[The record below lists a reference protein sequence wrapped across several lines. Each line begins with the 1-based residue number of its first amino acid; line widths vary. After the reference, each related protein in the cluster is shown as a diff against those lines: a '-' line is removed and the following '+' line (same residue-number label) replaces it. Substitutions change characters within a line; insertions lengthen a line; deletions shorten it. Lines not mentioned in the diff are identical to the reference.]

1 MAASPIDGLY
11 FEFHIPL
18 GLKTLLEQLIV
29 ENPQNRNNPV
39 ALSGTATNRE
49 WFSLPRPAIP
59 GGPGPRVPFFYCTG
73 TAYALDFLGTGVFP
87 IGDDNA
93 EAIWVPG
100 YPLGTGRWS
109 PLTPR
114 TDPFPYM
121 LDTGIWSP
129 KKIEYAA
136 SALPMWSS
144 IIEGKNAVIT
154 EINNTSGP
162 FALGGYSQGAAVVS
176 AVFQEIWYPGGSLY
190 HRKDDL
196 IAGVTF
202 GNPMREE
209 NHTWPG
215 SLSSGSWD
223 VEGSTTGGHGSF
235 PDRLVNTPDL
245 WWDFAENDDI
255 ICSTGASELGE
266 AWTYITGV
274 FINAFNGGSW
284 LRFILESV
292 FGLLE
297 IAVETIQAAINVAVN
312 EIGTDGHLAYPLQ
325 SPPGDPENGLTSY
338 QIAIKYLNEVGAE
351 TQAAWTFTNQTEVLT
366 TTFKL
371 PLSVSEIGFEALRV
385 PCAIEVWY
393 QDRQNNWRALLNE
406 VRDPITLNLT
416 TSSAASWYTFHSMV
430 YPVVA
435 KAVQIRITR
444 VPENQIGSSP
454 YVVGIRNTLIRRN
467 VYDRSQGK
475 LPFEEEQD
483 PLGNVISKYIK
494 DWDAT
499 KAVDDKPVTFW
510 RSAPQPD
517 PEAVVN
523 LFLDVRDEDGSAQL
537 IDKIYIDPVYTGQ
550 RLNLYYTSDE
560 TVDGLRLSSLTMA
573 PEVDTNTDWKAGVGR
588 WDTSTYAGE
597 TSAYYMPVRWG
608 PMVQQDMWIGIVWAP
623 DLLPSEAPASN
634 PVLWESIP
642 DSGTVVPSPEGIP
655 YSVPWEV
662 GEVDPA
668 SIGLPYELP
677 WILES
682 PSAGSSPAA
691 PSRPGEIPAR
701 PRIYYETSA
710 PAIVVEFV
718 DTEGVLRTY
727 SVNILPSATT
737 LRSSG
742 TATSGTVVSLTD
754 ASAAWTANQ
763 WAGYY
768 LLVTGGTGAGQ
779 SVAIASN
786 TATQITPVTPL
797 LTAPDA
803 TSTYEIWQA
812 PARSGENLRIAV
824 GWSYATDTLVIKV
837 ADRRGQILGFTEYTN
852 PSLPYAVSF
861 DGSAGMTGFRGRF
874 SAHIIKKENYTVGMD
889 EFLASPAAYVS
900 PDPVIAGAD
909 GVIPTSSLD
918 NALYVADWTIQE
930 HGTGGIHYTAY
941 QQKFWTPIWRD
952 YVTQRGNLRLPQAI
966 PMKYLKLEF
975 SGLTEESYPV
985 YDAGIKTVYK
995 VFPVTVQQ
1003 QATQNHPGLLGTIG
1017 GLFTVG
1023 AEVLLTGLGSVNW
1036 LQPSTV
1042 ANAVNSVFGPVV
1054 SPVTIQTGP
1063 GYVTESIPGTAE
1075 DSIQDSA
1082 RTEASSP
1089 YIYRRPGLD
1098 PFNLAATQVYY
1109 AGFTWSQTLSNAF
1122 GLLADSIKDTFS
1134 PLRQIANNPG
1144 TGPIQGSDWWLLPGG
1159 TLKMPATVMNGL
1171 TGLTEVVLGRK
1182 PTTETRLRFT
1192 TESIHRYDIRTV
1204 TRDAAV
1210 AYFAGI
1216 REILPLVTT
1225 YIEEEDP
1232 AVFEFNSYSP
1242 SQWIMTNERILDTGP
1257 ITTAGKVFSIPNP
1270 DFDEGLGDWY
1280 SESGTWAWDGDP
1292 FTGHWYPGTAKA
1304 TATGTET
1311 VLSSSRVVSP
1321 PEIDF
1326 EEGDEVTFSVW
1337 VRWEDLVVTDGEAGI
1352 QLGLRSY
1359 LGDEVV
1365 DDTIILT
1372 EIAYDDW
1379 SAYSYTSGG
1388 SPFPWIFPIDFTR
1401 AGEDGFPYLFDFFFT
1416 ATGNYQHLRGTW
1428 TVPAG
1433 VDGARIKLIV
1443 TEAASA
1449 GGVWFDGVT
1458 IETNDNVTA
1467 YLHQNFYTTSAFS
1480 KVRCEFQDSGVV
1492 RSDPMWART
1501 ITSPPSKGTGTISV
1515 TGTEVIGDGT
1525 AFTTELAGVTSIK
1538 VGSEIRPVEHVSS
1551 NTQAQIRTAFTED
1564 VPAGTMYSVQRTTSN
1579 ADQINTNISG
1589 SALAYYTDTIP
1600 DDYLPA
1606 GVWADTFATW
1616 ADTGTAWG
1624 APYALVAIDVDPVRV
1639 YDGQRVLHFTR
1650 AAGAGEAGIKVRQRT
1665 NFVRNGV
1672 FRICAR
1678 WYKPRDNGNSIN
1690 LRLRRISD
1698 GVYIHQ
1704 ETIDSP
1710 VTGYWYEYQTE
1721 FHEIPDNA
1729 YQAYTVE
1736 LTVVGSEA
1744 DELYLS
1750 DLWVEISHIRYFM
1763 RIGSIGAHLF
1773 DVTGLRYADT
1783 AVVSNTV
1790 PANEFSIDVQILSPK
1805 AYVYGCKAMPVYLQ

>member
-1 MAASPIDGLY
+1 MAASPTDGLY

-29 ENPQNRNNPV
+29 ESPQNRNSPV
-39 ALSGTATNRE
+39 ALSGTAVNRQ

-73 TAYALDFLGTGVFP
+73 TAYVLDFLGTGVFP
-87 IGDDNA
+87 IGSEDGEDVW
-93 EAIWVPG
+93 IPG
-100 YPLGTGRWS
+100 WPLGTGKWAK
-109 PLTPR
+109 LTPR
-114 TDPFPYM
+114 LDPFPYM
-121 LDTGIWSP
+121 LDLDIWSP
-129 KKIEYAA
+129 KKIEYPAGGF
-136 SALPMWSS
+136 PMWGS
-144 IIEGKNAVIT
+144 IDAGKDAVIR
-154 EINNTSGP
+154 EITNTSGP

-176 AVFQEIWYPGGSLY
+176 EVFQEIWYPGGSLY
-190 HRKDDL
+190 HRKNDL

-209 NHTWPG
+209 DHTWPG

-223 VEGSTTGGHGSF
+223 VPDSTTGGHGCF
-235 PDRLVNTPDL
+235 PNRLVNTPDL
-245 WWDFAENDDI
+245 WWDFAQDDDVV
-255 ICSTGASELGE
+255 ASVGGREPGE
-266 AWTYITGV
+266 AWTYISGV

-284 LRFILESV
+284 LQFLLQGL

-297 IAVETIQAAINVAVN
+297 IALDTILDAVNFAINEV
-312 EIGTDGHLAYPLQ
+312 GSDGHMAYPLE
-325 SPPGDPENGLTSY
+325 PPTGDPENGLTSY
-338 QIAIKYLNEVGAE
+338 QIALRYLNEVGAE
-351 TQAAWTFTNQTEVLT
+351 TQAAWTFSNQTEVLT

-371 PLSVSEIGFEALRV
+371 PLSVSEISFDALRV
-385 PCAIEVWY
+385 PCTIEVWY
-393 QDRQNNWRALLNE
+393 QDRQSNWRALLNE
-406 VRDPITLNLT
+406 TRDPVTLNLT

-435 KAVQIRITR
+435 KAIQIRIAR
-444 VPENQIGSSP
+444 VPENQIGPSP

-483 PLGNVISKYIK
+483 PLGNIITKYIK
-494 DWDAT
+494 DWDAN

-523 LFLDVRDEDGSAQL
+523 LFLDVRDDEGASQL

-550 RLNLYYTSDE
+550 RLNLYYTNDE
-560 TVDGLRLSSLTMA
+560 AVDGLRLSSLTMA
-573 PEVDTNTDWKAGVGR
+573 PETDTGTDWRAGVGR
-588 WDTSTYAGE
+588 WDIAAAPD

-608 PMVQQDMWIGIVWAP
+608 PMVRQDIWIGIVWAP
-623 DLLPSEAPASN
+623 DFLPSNVPGTNPILWEAVPEDGSVAPAS
-634 PVLWESIP
+634 P
-642 DSGTVVPSPEGIP
+642 GIP
-655 YSVPWEV
+655 YAVPWTIEAP
-662 GEVDPA
+662 GA
-668 SIGLPYELP
+668 SGSTELVA
-677 WILES
+677 S
-682 PSAGSSPAA
+682 TGSV
-691 PSRPGEIPAR
+691 PAR
-701 PRIYYETSA
+701 PRIYYDSGA
-710 PAIVVEFV
+710 PAVVLEFV
-718 DTEGVLRTY
+718 DINGTLRSYTA
-727 SVNILPSATT
+727 NIIPSATT
-737 LRSSG
+737 LRGSG
-742 TATSGTVVSLTD
+742 TATAGTPISLNDSG
-754 ASAAWTANQ
+754 ASWTANQ

-768 LLVTGGTGAGQ
+768 LLLTGGTGAGQ
-779 SVAIASN
+779 AVAIASN
-786 TATQITPVTPL
+786 SGTQITPVTPF
-797 LTAPDA
+797 LTPPDA
-803 TSTYEIWQA
+803 TSTYEIWQS
-812 PARSGENLRIAV
+812 PARAGEPLRIAV
-824 GWSYATDTLVIKV
+824 GWSYATNTLAIKV
-837 ADRRGQILGFTEYTN
+837 ADRQGRVLGSTEYTD
-852 PSLPYAVSF
+852 PDLPYAVSF
-861 DGSAGMTGFRGRF
+861 DGMVGMAAFRGTF
-874 SAHIIKKENYTVGMD
+874 SAHIVKRESYATGMED
-889 EFLASPAAYVS
+889 FLANPAAYVS

-909 GVIPTSSLD
+909 GIIPTSSLD

-952 YVTQRGNLRLPQAI
+952 YITQRGNIRLPQAI
-966 PMKYLKLEF
+966 PMRYLKLEF

-985 YDAGIKTVYK
+985 YDAGIKTTYK

-1003 QATQNHPGLLGTIG
+1003 QATQRHPGLLGTIG
-1017 GLFTVG
+1017 GLFSVG
-1023 AEVLLTGLGSVNW
+1023 AEVLVTGLGSVNW

-1075 DSIQDSA
+1075 DSIQNSA
-1082 RTEASSP
+1082 RVEASTP
-1089 YIYRRPGLD
+1089 YVYRRPGLD

-1122 GLLADSIKDTFS
+1122 GLLSDSIKDTFS

-1182 PTTETRLRFT
+1182 STTETRLRFT
-1192 TESIHRYDIRTV
+1192 TESIHRYDVRTV

-1210 AYFAGI
+1210 AYFAGV

-1232 AVFEFNSYSP
+1232 VVFEFNSYSP
-1242 SQWIMTNERILDTGP
+1242 SQWITTNERILDTGP
-1257 ITTAGKVFSIPNP
+1257 VTTAGKVYSIPNP

-1280 SESGTWAWDGDP
+1280 SDSGSWTWDGSA
-1292 FTGHWYPGTAKA
+1292 FEGRWYPGTAEA

-1321 PEIDF
+1321 PGIDF

-1337 VRWEDLVVTDGEAGI
+1337 VRWRDFVATDGEAGI
-1352 QLGLRSY
+1352 RLGLRSY

-1365 DDTIILT
+1365 DDTIVLA
-1372 EIAYDDW
+1372 EVAYDDW
-1379 SAYSYTSGG
+1379 SAHRGSSGG
-1388 SPFPWIFPIDFTR
+1388 VMFPWIFPMDFTFV
-1401 AGEDGFPYLFDFFFT
+1401 AGEGFPYVFDFLLPSN
-1416 ATGNYQHLRGTW
+1416 GSSYQELRGTW

-1433 VDGARIKLIV
+1433 VDGARIKLMV
-1443 TEAASA
+1443 TEAASE
-1449 GGVWFDGVT
+1449 GSVWFDTVT
-1458 IETNDNVTA
+1458 IETTDVVA
-1467 YLHQNFYTTSAFS
+1467 YLHQDFYTTSAFS

-1501 ITSPPSKGTGTISV
+1501 ITLPPSKGTGTIS
-1515 TGTEVIGDGT
+1515 TGGTEVIGDGT
-1525 AFTTELAGVTSIK
+1525 AFTTELSGVTAIQ
-1538 VGSEIRPVEHVSS
+1538 VGTEIRQIDHVSS
-1551 NTQAQIRTAFTED
+1551 NTQAQLRAPFSADI
-1564 VPAGTMYSVQRTTSN
+1564 PAGTMYSIQRTTST

-1589 SALAYYTDTIP
+1589 TALAYYTDTIP
-1600 DDYLPA
+1600 DDYTPA

-1616 ADTGTAWG
+1616 ADDSTAWG
-1624 APYALVAIDVDPVRV
+1624 APNALVAIDVDPVRV

-1650 AAGAGEAGIKVRQRT
+1650 AEGAGEAGIKVRQRT
-1665 NFVRNGV
+1665 NFVRNGM
-1672 FRICAR
+1672 FRLCAR
-1678 WYKPRDNGNSIN
+1678 WYKPRNNTNTIV
-1690 LRLRRISD
+1690 LRLRRLSD
-1698 GVYIHQ
+1698 GVYIH
-1704 ETIDSP
+1704 EEVIDSP

-1721 FHEIPDNA
+1721 FHEIPDTA
-1729 YQAYTVE
+1729 AQAYTVE
-1736 LTVVGSEA
+1736 LTVVGEEA
-1744 DELYLS
+1744 DEFYLS

-1805 AYVYGCKAMPVYLQ
+1805 AYVYGCKAMPVYLE

>member
-1 MAASPIDGLY
+1 MAASPTDGL
-11 FEFHIPL
+11 FWEFHVPL

-29 ENPQNRNNPV
+29 ESPQSRNSPA
-39 ALSGTATNRE
+39 ALGGTTTNRQ

-73 TAYALDFLGTGVFP
+73 TSYILDFVGTGVFP
-87 IGDDNA
+87 IGSDEGED
-93 EAIWVPG
+93 IWVPG

-109 PLTPR
+109 KLTPR
-114 TDPFPYM
+114 LDPFPYM
-121 LDTGIWSP
+121 LDMDIWNP
-129 KKIEYAA
+129 KKIEYPAGG
-136 SALPMWSS
+136 LPMWTS
-144 IIEGKNAVIT
+144 IASGKDAVIT
-154 EINNTSGP
+154 EITNTSGP

-176 AVFQEIWYPGGSLY
+176 EVFREIWYPGGSLY
-190 HRKDDL
+190 HRKNDL
-196 IAGVTF
+196 VAGVTF

-209 NHTWPG
+209 DHTWPG
-215 SLSSGSWD
+215 SLSSGSWG
-223 VEGSTTGGHGSF
+223 VEGSTTGGHGCF
-235 PDRLVNTPDL
+235 PDRLVDTPDL
-245 WWDFAENDDI
+245 WWDFSNSNDVVSAAGPD
-255 ICSTGASELGE
+255 EMGE
-266 AWTYITGV
+266 AWTYISGV

-284 LRFILESV
+284 LQFLVQGV

-297 IAVETIQAAINVAVN
+297 IDLNTILDAVNFAINEV
-312 EIGTDGHLAYPLQ
+312 GSDGHMAYPLE
-325 SPPGDPENGLTSY
+325 PPTGDPENGLTSY
-338 QIAIKYLNEVGAE
+338 QIALKYLNEVGAE
-351 TQAAWTFTNQTEVLT
+351 TQANWTFSNQTEVLT

-371 PLSVSEIGFEALRV
+371 PLSVSEISFEALRV
-385 PCAIEVWY
+385 PCRVEVWY
-393 QDRQNNWRALLNE
+393 QDRQNNWRAALNAA
-406 VRDPITLNLT
+406 RDPITLTLT

-435 KAVQIRITR
+435 KAVQFRIAR
-444 VPENQIGSSP
+444 VPDSQIGSSP

-483 PLGNVISKYIK
+483 PLGNIITKHIK

-499 KAVDDKPVTFW
+499 KAVDDRPLTFW

-523 LFLDVRDEDGSAQL
+523 LFLDVRDDEGAPQL

-550 RLNLYYTSDE
+550 RLNLYYTNDE

-573 PEVDTNTDWKAGVGR
+573 PETDTGTEWRSAAGR
-588 WDTSTYAGE
+588 RDIAPSPE
-597 TSAYYMPVRWG
+597 TSAYYMPIRWG
-608 PMVQQDMWIGIVWAP
+608 PMVRQDIWIGIVWAP
-623 DLLPSEAPASN
+623 DFLPSNAPGTNPILWETIPGDGSVVPAS
-634 PVLWESIP
+634 P
-642 DSGTVVPSPEGIP
+642 GIP
-655 YSVPWEV
+655 YAVPWAV
-662 GEVDPA
+662 GDVDPA
-668 SIGLPYELP
+668 SIGLPYVLP
-677 WILES
+677 WTIEAPGASES
-682 PSAGSSPAA
+682 TELVASTGSV
-691 PSRPGEIPAR
+691 PAR
-701 PRIYYETSA
+701 PRIYYDPSA
-710 PAIVVEFV
+710 PAVVVEFI
-718 DTEGVLRTY
+718 DPDETRRTY
-727 SVNILPSATT
+727 TANIIPSATT
-737 LRSSG
+737 LRGSG
-742 TATSGTVVSLTD
+742 TATSGATTSLTD
-754 ASAAWTANQ
+754 TSANWTTNQ

-768 LLVTGGTGAGQ
+768 LLLTGGTGAGQ
-779 SVAIASN
+779 AVAVASN
-786 TATQITPVTPL
+786 NTTRITPVTPF

-803 TSTYEIWQA
+803 TSTYEIWQS
-812 PARSGENLRIAV
+812 PARAGEPLRIAV
-824 GWSYATDTLVIKV
+824 GWSYATDTLVIRV
-837 ADRRGQILGFTEYTN
+837 ADRQGRMLGSAEYSD
-852 PSLPYAVSF
+852 PGLPPAVSF
-861 DGSAGMTGFRGRF
+861 DGLAGMAAFRGTF
-874 SAHIIKKENYTVGMD
+874 SAHIIKRENYTEAME
-889 EFLASPAAYVS
+889 EFLANPAAYVS

-909 GVIPTSSLD
+909 GIIPTSSLD

-952 YVTQRGNLRLPQAI
+952 YVTQRGNIRLPQAI
-966 PMKYLKLEF
+966 PMRYLKLEF

-985 YDAGIKTVYK
+985 YDAGIKTTYK

-1003 QATQNHPGLLGTIG
+1003 QATQRHPGLLGTIG

-1023 AEVLLTGLGSVNW
+1023 AETLLTGLGSVNW

-1054 SPVTIQTGP
+1054 SPVTVQTGP

-1082 RTEASSP
+1082 RVEASSP

-1109 AGFTWSQTLSNAF
+1109 DGFTWSQTLSNAF
-1122 GLLADSIKDTFS
+1122 GLLSDSISDTFS
-1134 PLRQIANNPG
+1134 PLRQIATNPG
-1144 TGPIQGSDWWLLPGG
+1144 TGPVQGSDWWLLPGG
-1159 TLKMPATVMNGL
+1159 TLKMPATVMDGL

-1182 PTTETRLRFT
+1182 STTETRLRFT
-1192 TESIHRYDIRTV
+1192 TESIHRYDVRTV

-1210 AYFAGI
+1210 AYFAGV

-1232 AVFEFNSYSP
+1232 VVFEFNSYSP
-1242 SQWIMTNERILDTGP
+1242 SQWVTTNTRFLETGP
-1257 ITTAGKVFSIPNP
+1257 VTTAGKVLSIPNS
-1270 DFDEGLGDWY
+1270 DFDAGLGDWTG
-1280 SESGTWAWDGDP
+1280 ESGTWNWDGSP
-1292 FTGHWYPGTAKA
+1292 FEGRWYPGTAKA

-1311 VLSSSRVVSP
+1311 VLVSPRIVSP
-1321 PEIDF
+1321 PETNF
-1326 EEGDEVTFSVW
+1326 VEGEEITFSVW
-1337 VRWEDLVVTDGEAGI
+1337 VRWRDFSVTDGEAGVR
-1352 QLGLRSY
+1352 LGLRSY
-1359 LGDEVV
+1359 LGGEMV
-1365 DDTIILT
+1365 DDTIVLA
-1372 EIAYDDW
+1372 EVAYDDW
-1379 SAYSYTSGG
+1379 GLHNSNSGG
-1388 SPFPWIFPIDFTR
+1388 VSFPWIFPVDFTFNVP
-1401 AGEDGFPYLFDFFFT
+1401 GLPYTFDFFFP
-1416 ATGNYQHLRGTW
+1416 GNENSYLELRGTW

-1433 VDGARIKLIV
+1433 VDGAQIKLIV
-1443 TEAASA
+1443 TDEAST
-1449 GGVWFDGVT
+1449 GSVWFDTVT
-1458 IETNDNVTA
+1458 IETDNVAA
-1467 YLHQNFYTTSAFS
+1467 YLHQDFYTTSSFS

-1501 ITSPPSKGTGTISV
+1501 ITLPPSKGTGTISSG
-1515 TGTEVIGDGT
+1515 GTEVIGDGT
-1525 AFTTELAGVTSIK
+1525 AFTTELAGITSIK
-1538 VGSEIRPVEHVSS
+1538 VGAETRQIDHVSS
-1551 NTQAQIRTAFTED
+1551 NTQAHLRAPFSADI
-1564 VPAGTMYSVQRTTSN
+1564 PAGTMYSIQRTTST

-1589 SALAYYTDTIP
+1589 TALAYYTDTIP
-1600 DDYLPA
+1600 DDYTPA

-1616 ADTGTAWG
+1616 ADDTTAWG
-1624 APYALVAIDVDPVRV
+1624 APNALVAIDVDPVRV

-1650 AAGAGEAGIKVRQRT
+1650 AEGAGEAGIKVRQRT
-1665 NFVRNGV
+1665 NFVRNGM
-1672 FRICAR
+1672 FRLCAR
-1678 WYKPRDNGNSIN
+1678 WYKPRNNTNSII
-1690 LRLRRISD
+1690 LRLRRLSD
-1698 GVYIHQ
+1698 GVYIHE

-1729 YQAYTVE
+1729 DQAYTVE